1 MAARAQSFEQRL
13 AVSLLGIQSVR
24 NVAQA
29 NDHENQKPESV
40 RHPRY
45 QREVALP

>member
-1 MAARAQSFEQRL
+1 
-13 AVSLLGIQSVR
+13 VSLLGIQSVG

-29 NDHENQKPESV
+29 NDHENQKPES